1 VKPVEALLKRM
12 RRLWLL
18 EHSAR
23 RLLLLIGWAVDAW
36 LLCLLLHRAAGIRM
50 PGAAVFGL
58 AAALAAAAIVLAA
71 RLAAP
76 APPRLAQMVDDR
88 AGTRDL
94 FASALE
100 FQARPERFGWLGELT
115 REMARAEAGRVALG
129 PRWALGPMR
138 HLAALG
144 AMAVLL
150 GLAYAGI
157 LALQSSS
164 FSSSSSSSTLPLRT
178 EEESRTRTR
187 PTEAPPPKA
196 EEPSPAPPP
205 EPEKPAEE
213 AVKITNEMID
223 KYLKEVPQ
231 QQEIDLE
238 GVTPIRWDDDEVSG
252 KANPQN
258 QRREGEKI
266 DPVKLDAALLKDLQD
281 SKKTKE
287 AGKQEGG
294 VDVAVIGETPD
305 GSKAKGKP
313 GGKDDKGSL
322 AGAVSKD
329 PRGKPTRMAVAPPR
343 AGMEVRSASRSPV
356 KQPGQDRPM
365 VLLDFLTAMRRA
377 QAVRSAGSS
386 PDPDGLKAALQTG
399 PSPQDP
405 VIHQEPVPDSAEVVE
420 SYFGRL
426 RKADR

>member
-1 VKPVEALLKRM
+1 VRSVESLLKTM

-23 RLLLLIGWAVDAW
+23 RLLLLVGWAVDAW
-36 LLCLLLHRAAGIRM
+36 LLGLLLYRAAGIRT
-50 PGAAVFGL
+50 PGAVVFAL
-58 AAALAAAAIVLAA
+58 AAALAGAAIVLAA

-76 APPRLAQMVDDR
+76 GPSRLAQMLDDR

-100 FQARPERFGWLGELT
+100 FRAQPERFGWLGELT
-115 REMARAEAGRVALG
+115 REMASAEASRVALR

-138 HLAALG
+138 HGAALAAT
-144 AMAVLL
+144 AVLL
-150 GLAYAGI
+150 GVAYA
-157 LALQSSS
+157 AVAVFRSSSSS
-164 FSSSSSSSTLPLRT
+164 FSSLSSILPSRT
-178 EEESRTRTR
+178 EEEPRRSTRTTEEATPR
-187 PTEAPPPKA
+187 P
-196 EEPSPAPPP
+196 EEPSTTPAP
-205 EPEKPAEE
+205 ETEKPAEE
-213 AVKITNEMID
+213 AVKITSEMID

-238 GVTPIRWDDDEVSG
+238 GVTPIRWDNDEVSG

-266 DPVKLDAALLKDLQD
+266 DPVKLDAALLKDLQEA
-281 SKKTKE
+281 KKTKAE
-287 AGKQEGG
+287 GKQEGG
-294 VDVAVIGETPD
+294 VDVAVIGESPQGT
-305 GSKAKGKP
+305 KAKGKP

-329 PRGKPTRMAVAPPR
+329 PRGQPTRMAVPPPR
-343 AGMEVRSASRSPV
+343 TGMEVRSASRSPV
-356 KQPGQDRPM
+356 KQPGQERPM
-365 VLLDFLTAMRRA
+365 GLLDFLAAMKRA
-377 QAVRSAGSS
+377 QA
-386 PDPDGLKAALQTG
+386 AALG
-399 PSPQDP
+399 PAETAAPQVAPGPQDH
-405 VIHQEPVPDSAEVVE
+405 VIHQEPVPDAAGVIE